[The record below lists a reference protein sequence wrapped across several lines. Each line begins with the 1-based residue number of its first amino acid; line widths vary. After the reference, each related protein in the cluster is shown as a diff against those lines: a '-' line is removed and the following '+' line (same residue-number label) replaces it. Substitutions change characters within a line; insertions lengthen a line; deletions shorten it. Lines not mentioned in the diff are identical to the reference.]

1 MKGVYLS
8 LKRLK
13 KHNRKHYT
21 LSEDGQSIMF
31 KGKLVPR
38 KATISLVV
46 NEALDITKGY
56 GVRKMYILLRDKYS
70 GISSAR
76 VKETL
81 DRSRRYQLHKA
92 SFRNKPAPKP
102 IIAKAVQDRH
112 QVDLVDMGEWRVK
125 YGRVTYRYIL
135 TLIDVFSRYVWL
147 RPLKGKHSEDIA
159 RHLEEI

>member
-1 MKGVYLS
+1 MS

-56 GVRKMYILLRDKYS
+56 GVRKMYIHLRDKYS

-76 VKETL
+76 MKETL

-92 SFRNKPAPKP
+92 SFRNKPASKP

-125 YGRVTYRYIL
+125 YG
-135 TLIDVFSRYVWL
+135 S
-147 RPLKGKHSEDIA
+147 
-159 RHLEEI
+159 HL

>member
-1 MKGVYLS
+1 MS

-56 GVRKMYILLRDKYS
+56 GVRKMYEYELFRFITEEKVMHYQNGSLLLRMF
-70 GISSAR
+70 
-76 VKETL
+76 L
-81 DRSRRYQLHKA
+81 
-92 SFRNKPAPKP
+92 
-102 IIAKAVQDRH
+102 
-112 QVDLVDMGEWRVK
+112 
-125 YGRVTYRYIL
+125 
-135 TLIDVFSRYVWL
+135 
-147 RPLKGKHSEDIA
+147 
-159 RHLEEI
+159 